1 MESLKEI
8 LQDIRKSVPE
18 VWGVA
23 IVNEEGLPIDYVLA
37 RPLEMEDP
45 VILGG
50 LLASAVELME
60 RLVNEL
66 NSSALNMVFAR
77 GNRIVLIAGR
87 VEGGS
92 FTLLADPDVEIG
104 PMMLKFRMYRGR
116 IEEFMKN
123 LIQ

>member
-116 IEEFMKN
+116 IEEFMRR